1 MNKEKIDKR
10 DHILIV
16 AERVFSELGYDG
28 ASTRVIAKEATVN
41 MAMLNYYFGSK
52 EGLFKAVLERRSST
66 LGAVLHHI
74 NEENISAWEKL
85 EKCVDLYIERII
97 PTSCFY
103 KLVYRELSL
112 LQRSEHTQV
121 ITTMLL
127 KNIMELKKVV
137 IDGIDEGSFRK
148 DADVEML
155 IASILGTKYY
165 IMNAPGISSAF
176 LEMDVEDEQ
185 VMAEQIKPRM
195 KRHLIN
201 LLKAYLLH

>member
-1 MNKEKIDKR
+1 MQKEKIDKK

-28 ASTRVIAKEATVN
+28 ASTRLIAKEAAVN

-52 EGLFKAVLERRSST
+52 DGLFKAVFERRSST

-74 NEENISAWEKL
+74 NEEDISSWEKL
-85 EKCVDLYIERII
+85 QKCIDLYIERIM
-97 PTSCFY
+97 PNSCFY

-112 LQRSEHTQV
+112 LQRSEHTDT
-121 ITTMLL
+121 ITTVLM
-127 KNIMELKKVV
+127 KNILEIKKV
-137 IDGIDEGSFRK
+137 IKDGIENGSFRQ

-155 IASILGTKYY
+155 IATLLGTKYY
-165 IMNAPGISSAF
+165 IMNAPSISSAF
-176 LEMDVEDEQ
+176 LELDVEDEK
-185 VMAEQIKPRM
+185 VLNEQIKPRM

-201 LLKAYLLH
+201 LLKAYLLN